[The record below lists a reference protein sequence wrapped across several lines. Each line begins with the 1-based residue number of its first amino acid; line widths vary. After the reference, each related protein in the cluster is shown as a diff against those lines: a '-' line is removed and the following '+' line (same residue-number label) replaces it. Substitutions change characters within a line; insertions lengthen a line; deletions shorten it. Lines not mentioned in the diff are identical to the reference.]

1 MRNQRGFTLVEAL
14 VTTAL
19 FITMVLAV
27 QTVTLNMTRQGIK
40 VNQKARL
47 QKIARSVLYQLA
59 SASQRFPGL
68 VRDARFAD
76 PNFQPFD
83 DANIADQSC
92 FNDDGGQV
100 ALTAVDCTFKVS
112 SYQVQM
118 VTTDYA
124 YGSDLAPL
132 PLYRLYVRFSYTENG
147 IGKTFIVSQFL
158 TPSLWQ

>member
-1 MRNQRGFTLVEAL
+1 MKNQRGFTLVEAL

-19 FITMVLAV
+19 FVTMVMAI
-27 QTVTLNMTRQGIK
+27 QTVTLNMTRGGIK

-59 SASQRFPGL
+59 SASQRFPGI

-76 PNFQPFD
+76 PKFQAFD
-83 DANIADQSC
+83 DPTIADQTC
-92 FNDDGGQV
+92 FNEEGGQV
-100 ALTAVDCTFKVS
+100 ALDAKDCVFKVS

-118 VTTDYA
+118 VSTDYA

-132 PLYRLYVRFSYTENG
+132 PLYRLYVRFRYNEDATV
-147 IGKTFIVSQFL
+147 KTFVVSQFL
-158 TPSLWQ
+158 TPSLRQ